1 VLSGCGGLSTQ
12 YSSLRTIMAKKKK
25 DDDEKQEES
34 AGGSIAVND
43 AWTGML
49 VISLLALIV
58 GTGFLAYD
66 VFVRYDRYNVDPT
79 KVPVPKLTGKPPEK
93 PVEKKDEKEKDGD
106 KKKDE
111 KKDEKKE
118 DKKDG
123 ARLRIIEHYAASQC
137 CGGESV
143 LQRLMDV
150 PPAPPPR
157 RLEADIG

>member
-1 VLSGCGGLSTQ
+1 
-12 YSSLRTIMAKKKK
+12 MAKKKK

-34 AGGSIAVND
+34 GGSIAVND

-66 VFVRYDRYNVDPT
+66 LIFRYDRYNVDPS
-79 KVPVPKLTGKPPEK
+79 KVSVPRFTGKPPEK
-93 PVEKKDEKEKDGD
+93 PVEKKEEKEKDGD
-106 KKKDE
+106 K

-123 ARLRIIEHYAASQC
+123 ARLRIIEHYAASLRFVS
-137 CGGESV
+137 ESV
-143 LQRLMDV
+143 LQSEPRTQRSEVSGSPWTSDRLLRCVRGSDV
-150 PPAPPPR
+150 
-157 RLEADIG
+157 